1 MAQTSLARKPTNRA
15 KAPASTP
22 PLPAAK
28 PQSVGLSPARLGLL
42 SDAMKR
48 EVDKGT
54 IPGAVVM
61 VARRGKIVHFDA
73 VGIQDPATGAP
84 MKRESIFR
92 IMSMTKPIVSIGLM
106 QLVEDGFLAIN
117 DPVSKFIPEFR
128 DQRVGVER
136 NGQPELVPL
145 VREMTVQDLLRHTS
159 GLVYETRGDGI
170 VHRMYRDAG
179 VRSRAITNAQLAAI
193 IGKLPLCCQPGS
205 EFNYSFS
212 TDIVGRI
219 IEIVSGRTLGAYL
232 SERILGPLQMTE
244 TAFHAEPKDRGRL
257 AQAFAA
263 DPWTGA
269 QVTLYDM
276 LEKPALESGGGGF
289 VSTATDYSRFCQ
301 MLLNGGTLDGERII
315 GSRTLRF
322 MASDHLGPGVPIM
335 TPVLPPGVSFGLG
348 FAVRMQSGMA
358 AAAGSVGQFYWSG
371 VAGTGFFI
379 DPTENMF
386 AILLTQAPGQLQ
398 YMNPLFRGMVY
409 AAIET

>member
-1 MAQTSLARKPTNRA
+1 
-15 KAPASTP
+15 
-22 PLPAAK
+22 
-28 PQSVGLSPARLGLL
+28 
-42 SDAMKR
+42 
-48 EVDKGT
+48 
-54 IPGAVVM
+54 
-61 VARRGKIVHFDA
+61 
-73 VGIQDPATGAP
+73 
-84 MKRESIFR
+84 
-92 IMSMTKPIVSIGLM
+92 MSMTKPIVSIGLM
-106 QLVEDGFLAIN
+106 QLVEDGFLTIN

-128 DQRVGVER
+128 DQRVGMER
-136 NGQPELVPL
+136 NGELGLVPL
-145 VREMTVQDLLRHTS
+145 MREATVQDLLRHTS
-159 GLVYETRGDGI
+159 GIVYETRGDSL
-170 VHRMYRDAG
+170 VHRMYREAG

-219 IEIVSGRTLGAYL
+219 IEIISGKTLSAYL
-232 SERILGPLQMTE
+232 SQRILEPLRMTE
-244 TAFHAEPKDRGRL
+244 TAFYAEPEDQGRL

-269 QVTLYDM
+269 QVILYDM

-322 MASDHLGPGVPIM
+322 MACDHLGPDVKIV
-335 TPVLPPGVSFGLG
+335 TPVIPPGVSFGLG
-348 FAVRMQSGMA
+348 FAVRLISGMA
-358 AAAGSVGQFYWSG
+358 PTPGSVGQFYWSG

-379 DPTENMF
+379 DPTENLF
-386 AILLTQAPGQLQ
+386 AIMLTQAPGQLQ
-398 YMNPLFRGMVY
+398 YMNPLFRSMVY

>member
-1 MAQTSLARKPTNRA
+1 MIKNAARPRTKPS
-15 KAPASTP
+15 STP

-28 PQSVGLSPARLGLL
+28 PQSVGLSHDRLNVL
-42 SDAMKR
+42 SAAMKR
-48 EVDKGT
+48 EADKGT

-61 VARRGKIVHFDA
+61 VARGGKIVHFDA
-73 VGIQDPATGAP
+73 VGTQDPVTRAP
-84 MKRESIFR
+84 MQRDTVFR

-136 NGQPELVPL
+136 NGQLELAPL
-145 VREMTVQDLLRHTS
+145 VREVTVQDLLRHTS
-159 GLVYETRGDGI
+159 GIVYETRGDSI

-179 VRSRAITNAQLAAI
+179 VRSRAITNEKLAAT
-193 IGKLPLCCQPGS
+193 IGKLPLCCQPGT
-205 EFNYSFS
+205 EFNYGFS

-219 IEIVSGRTLGAYL
+219 IEVVSGKTLGSYL
-232 SERILGPLQMTE
+232 SEHILGPLQMTE
-244 TAFHAEPKDRGRL
+244 TAFHAEHKDKGRL

-301 MLLNGGTLDGERII
+301 MLLNGGTLGKERII
-315 GSRTLRF
+315 GSETLRF
-322 MASDHLGPGVPIM
+322 MASDHLGPGVRIA
-335 TPVLPPGVSFGLG
+335 TPVIPPGYSFGLG
-348 FAVRMQSGMA
+348 FAVRLQSGMA
-358 AAAGSVGQFYWSG
+358 PAAGSVGQFYWSG
-371 VAGTGFFI
+371 VFGTGFFI
-379 DPTENMF
+379 DPAKDLF
-386 AILLTQAPGQLQ
+386 AIMLTQAPGQLQ

-409 AAIET
+409 AAIES